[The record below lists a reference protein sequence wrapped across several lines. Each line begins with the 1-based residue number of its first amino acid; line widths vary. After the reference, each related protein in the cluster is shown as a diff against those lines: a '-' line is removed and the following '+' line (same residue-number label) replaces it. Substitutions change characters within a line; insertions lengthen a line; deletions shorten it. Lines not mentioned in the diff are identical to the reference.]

1 MAAEAAL
8 VPTCFGLGG
17 SAAAPANLLFFV
29 SLSLFFGQSCFVRVL
44 IIKPSSLGDILHTFP
59 AVYVLQQSQKAL
71 QLSWVVNDGFAGI
84 VSLLPGIERVIAF
97 PRQRLGAWDLRAG
110 KEFLA
115 ALRAEDYDVVIDF
128 QGLLRSAL
136 MARFSRTSLRVGFAH
151 AREGATFFYQRKI
164 TVPGTVKHAIDK
176 NLFLIRTLFNLP
188 HDFAP
193 EPVLQVKESWV
204 QEAQQLLQAGKHPVL
219 AIAFSSRWQ
228 SKTWPPEFFAAV
240 LRAVLLR
247 VPEVHCWL
255 LGSKSERAEGEKLCQ
270 LLHSSQVLN
279 LAGRSSLETLV
290 GLLKSSQALLTNDSG
305 PMHIAAA
312 LQTPCVALFGATD
325 PELTGPYGGK
335 RHLVFRTRC
344 QQSPCF
350 KHRCPYGALACAD
363 GISPEEVANAIV
375 SRLLASQMS
384 T

>member
-1 MAAEAAL
+1 M
-8 VPTCFGLGG
+8 
-17 SAAAPANLLFFV
+17 
-29 SLSLFFGQSCFVRVL
+29 RIL

-59 AVYVLQQSQKAL
+59 AVYALQQSQKAL

-84 VSLLPGIERVIAF
+84 VSLLPGIERVISF
-97 PRQRLGAWDLRAG
+97 PRQRIGAWDLRAG
-110 KEFLA
+110 KDFLA
-115 ALRAEDYDVVIDF
+115 ALRAEEYDLVIDF
-128 QGLLRSAL
+128 QGLLRSGL
-136 MARFSRTSLRVGFAH
+136 IARFSRTPLRVGFAH
-151 AREGATFFYQRKI
+151 AREGATLLYQRKI
-164 TVPGTVKHAIDK
+164 TVPDTVKHAVEK
-176 NLFLIRTLFNLP
+176 NLFLVRTLFNLP
-188 HDFAP
+188 QDFAP
-193 EPVLQVKESWV
+193 EPVLQVKESWM
-204 QEAQQLLQAGKHPVL
+204 QEAQQLLQAGKRPVL
-219 AIAFSSRWQ
+219 AVAFASRWQ

-240 LRAVLLR
+240 LRAVMLR
-247 VPEVHCWL
+247 VPDLQCWL
-255 LGSKSERAEGEKLCQ
+255 LGSTSERAEGEKLCQ
-270 LLHSSQVLN
+270 LLHSPQVRN

-344 QQSPCF
+344 LKSPCF
-350 KHRCPYGALACAD
+350 KHRCPYGSLACAD

-375 SRLLASQMS
+375 SRLIESQAS